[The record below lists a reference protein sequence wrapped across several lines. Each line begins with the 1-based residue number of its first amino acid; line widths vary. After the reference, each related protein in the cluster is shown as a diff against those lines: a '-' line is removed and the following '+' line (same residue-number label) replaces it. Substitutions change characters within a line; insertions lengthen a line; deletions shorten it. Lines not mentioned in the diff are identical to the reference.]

1 MTSSLSRYTAQR
13 LVKATSRSRDATYS
27 ALGGTLRSLA
37 NTAFSLLAGKERF
50 GWAVGLDGTTART
63 LDTSAATVLGQLSLN
78 ELVYACMR
86 ERMKVLITPAFLVE
100 RRQPDGTYLV
110 DPEHPL
116 TSLIRRP
123 GPNVDTATLWR
134 CLEASY
140 ASVGRLYLEPVY
152 SNRGQLLAGLN
163 PLNPAYI
170 TERYE
175 DGILTAYDW
184 QPPDAPSVRFLPDE
198 LITRR
203 AVDWADVPPLIA
215 ALGAVEADQVS
226 NDFIRGF
233 FANAGVPSGIVK
245 VRGNWSETLTKAF
258 RATWMERFGTRGMA
272 DGGPAIFDEN
282 IESYERLGSNLSEL
296 DNETLRMFIETR
308 LCMCFGVPPLIIY
321 AYAGLLKAQYS
332 NLKQAWES
340 FWDATA
346 LPLLKEWAEW
356 VNWALLTQFESV
368 EDVLLGNVRCRFDPA
383 GIGPFQEDVSAK
395 VAQYKDGWNDGAIK
409 LNEYRAV
416 LGLPADPAGD
426 TYKTKPEPEQPAV
439 LEIPARQEVMP

>member
-1 MTSSLSRYTAQR
+1 MSNSIRTYTAGR
-13 LVKATSRSRDATYS
+13 LVKATGRTRDATFS
-27 ALGGTLRSLA
+27 AFGGMMRSLY
-37 NTAFSLLAGKERF
+37 TSTFSLLQGKDVL
-50 GWAVGLDGTTART
+50 GWAVGVDGYTART
-63 LDTSAATVLGQLSLN
+63 LDTSAGTLLAQLSLN

-100 RRQPDGTYLV
+100 RRQSDGTYQV
-110 DPEHPL
+110 DPDHPL

-123 GPNVDTATLWR
+123 GPNIDTATLWR

-152 SNRGQLLAGLN
+152 SNRGRLLAGLN
-163 PLNPAYI
+163 PLNPAYV

-175 DGILTAYDW
+175 AGILTAYDW

-203 AVDWADVPPLIA
+203 AVDWADVPPLVA

-233 FANAGVPSGIVK
+233 FSNAGIPSGIVK
-245 VRGNWSETLTKAF
+245 VRGSWNEGLTDAF
-258 RATWMERFGTRGMA
+258 RAKWMERFGSRGMNN
-272 DGGPAIFDEN
+272 GPAILDEN
-282 IESYERLGSNLSEL
+282 IESYEPLGSNLSEL

-308 LCMCFGVPPLIIY
+308 ICMCFGVPPLVIY
-321 AYAGLLKAQYS
+321 AYAGLLKATYS
-332 NLKQAWES
+332 NLSEAWAS

-356 VNWALLTQFESV
+356 VNWSLLTQFESAD
-368 EDVLLGNVRCRFDPA
+368 DVLLGNVRCRFDPS
-383 GIGPFQEDVSAK
+383 GIGPFQEDVAAK
-395 VAQYKDGWNDGAIK
+395 VTQYQAGWNDGAVK

-416 LGLPADPAGD
+416 LGLPAEPAGD
-426 TYKTKPEPEQPAV
+426 VYKTDRAPEEPAV
-439 LEIPARQEVMP
+439 LEMPARQEVQNG